1 MTQTGNAPFLPL
13 KKRGVSYFIA
23 TTHDKGEKGEQ
34 PFLNE
39 GNLPSAESPLSENGE
54 YCCPVNFK
62 TAEKSG
68 FSDIGSDAATTE
80 RPFPL
85 SSVWPLDH

>member
-39 GNLPSAESPLSENGE
+39 GNLPSAESQ
-54 YCCPVNFK
+54 
-62 TAEKSG
+62 
-68 FSDIGSDAATTE
+68 FSLKMGNIAV
-80 RPFPL
+80 R
-85 SSVWPLDH
+85 

>member
-1 MTQTGNAPFLPL
+1 MTQTGNAPFPPL

-39 GNLPSAESPLSENGE
+39 GNLPSAESPLSLKMGNIA
-54 YCCPVNFK
+54 V
-62 TAEKSG
+62 
-68 FSDIGSDAATTE
+68 
-80 RPFPL
+80 R
-85 SSVWPLDH
+85 

>member
-34 PFLNE
+34 LFLNE
-39 GNLPSAESPLSENGE
+39 GNLPSAESRFSLKIENLQ
-54 YCCPVNFK
+54 PK
-62 TAEKSG
+62 
-68 FSDIGSDAATTE
+68 DATVTRIHHYLAA
-80 RPFPL
+80 
-85 SSVWPLDH
+85 SAG